1 MQGIKKNVG
10 KWYLEIEE
18 KKPDA
23 LGDSF
28 EVVIYENHL
37 RFWYF
42 IPLRLHVEIFHDK
55 IRIGQN
61 IFTNIL
67 TKHSLIN

>member
-1 MQGIKKNVG
+1 MTTLILILFHIFLIINVLNMQGIKKNVG

-37 RFWYF
+37 RF
-42 IPLRLHVEIFHDK
+42 
-55 IRIGQN
+55 
-61 IFTNIL
+61 
-67 TKHSLIN
+67 

>member
-1 MQGIKKNVG
+1 MTTLILILFHFFLIINVLNMQGIKKNVG

-37 RFWYF
+37 RF
-42 IPLRLHVEIFHDK
+42 
-55 IRIGQN
+55 
-61 IFTNIL
+61 
-67 TKHSLIN
+67 